1 MSRPGQRGMSL
12 IELMI
17 TLTIV
22 GILILLGIPSFK
34 QWLLNTRIRTVT
46 ESIQNGLRLAR
57 NEAAQRG
64 TYVRFQLDSASQWE
78 VCALP
83 ASPASAA
90 TYTSCTGTSATTLQT
105 FNSPSTGN
113 VVQVG
118 TTTNT
123 GNLASNKYQGNI
135 ISGGIPAGINFDALG
150 RPSDYG
156 VSSILRI
163 DVTSADTSLQSS
175 SRTLV
180 TTISSG
186 GMVNMCDPAITFTT
200 TTTEGCP

>member
-1 MSRPGQRGMSL
+1 MSRSGQRGMSL

-22 GILILLGIPSFK
+22 GIVILLGIPSFQ
-34 QWLLNTRIRTVT
+34 QWVLNTRIRTIT

-57 NEAAQRG
+57 AEASQRG

-83 ASPASAA
+83 ASAASAA
-90 TYTSCTGTSATTLQT
+90 SYTSCTGTSATLLQS
-105 FNSPSTGN
+105 FDSPGAGS

-118 TTTNT
+118 ATTATA
-123 GNLASNKYQGNI
+123 NLASNKYAGNI

-163 DVTSADTSLQSS
+163 DVTAAETSLQSA

-186 GMVNMCDPAITFTT
+186 GMVNMCDPAITFST